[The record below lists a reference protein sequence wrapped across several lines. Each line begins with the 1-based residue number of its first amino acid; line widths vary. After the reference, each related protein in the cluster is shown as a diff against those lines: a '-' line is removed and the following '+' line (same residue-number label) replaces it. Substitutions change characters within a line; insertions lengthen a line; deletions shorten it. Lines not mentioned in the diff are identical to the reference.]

1 MVLKAPPHPLLNV
14 SHALRFYVPI
24 LTWVAAASHCFSC
37 CCWWQQQQLQLQNGL
52 CREGGRKGGG
62 RGLGLASCSWRCEA
76 LSKFIQFKRRFLFP
90 VSSFYVFPLPV
101 VLHLSPGTCCCCC
114 CMLHVASAKW
124 LGERERERWAGERE
138 EKEAWENKL
147 RLRTRSIS
155 SQIANRAAHATF
167 SGSNN
172 MLPLLLLLLPLL
184 ATVANVLSTEFA
196 LTAAAKIFHFKF
208 AMREGE

>member
-52 CREGGRKGGG
+52 CKEGGRKGGG

-90 VSSFYVFPLPV
+90 VSSFYVFSLPV
-101 VLHLSPGTCCCCC
+101 VLHLSPGTCCC

-124 LGERERERWAGERE
+124 LGERERERDGREKGRRRKRERTNC
-138 EKEAWENKL
+138 ACARVQLARKL
-147 RLRTRSIS
+147 QIVRRMPRSV
-155 SQIANRAAHATF
+155 AATTCCHCCCCCF
-167 SGSNN
+167 C
-172 MLPLLLLLLPLL
+172 
-184 ATVANVLSTEFA
+184 
-196 LTAAAKIFHFKF
+196 
-208 AMREGE
+208 RC